1 MTDTEVT
8 WLNNRWTAPTKHVM
22 LCIGRP
28 VREHYPL
35 IFFISGRRQMA
46 EPFGANALN
55 NGQEIT
61 AAQVNHLPIVAS
73 YARRLGLVEIVNRL
87 VPVEMDVEPG
97 IIVLGMVLDT
107 LSGRSPLYHLE
118 SAFEACDR
126 GVLFGQEIP
135 ASYFSD
141 DNAGRVLDHLFN
153 AGTQKIFSALSVS
166 ALRRFELSTRHVHFD
181 TTSVNVYGQYLGAS
195 GEEAPFKINFGH
207 SKDKR
212 PDLKQFVLS
221 LLCVDGDVPIV
232 GKLEDGNAS
241 DKKINN
247 QVLGDVA
254 RHMRA
259 HGVDDKAFIYIADSA
274 MVTQENLD
282 RAGPFITRLPATY
295 NECERALLSAI
306 DADQWEEIGAIA
318 VTRPSKNRPV
328 ATYRVHEE
336 TVTLYGQR
344 YRAVVVHSSAHDRRR
359 QKRLERELAASLKA
373 ITVMEKAHVKKQFF
387 CQADAEAA
395 ALDAM
400 AQDTAYHQLK
410 LSVVERPR
418 YARGRPRK
426 GTPRTPVAMEYGLR
440 AEVIEKQHEIARRR
454 KMAGCFVLL
463 SNVAG
468 EGEQGYSTAEIL
480 RSYKEQ
486 HAIETNFGFLKD
498 DQIVNALFLN
508 RVERIEALGLILLI
522 SLLIWRLIEH
532 AMRADLEAHDTTVPG
547 WDNKPT
553 RRPTAY
559 MLTWKFKG
567 VMTLCIGECRRLSQP
582 LSPVQVA
589 FLTALQ
595 VPESCFTHVPRAG

>member
-1 MTDTEVT
+1 
-8 WLNNRWTAPTKHVM
+8 
-22 LCIGRP
+22 
-28 VREHYPL
+28 
-35 IFFISGRRQMA
+35 MA
-46 EPFGANALN
+46 EPFGPSTLN
-55 NGQEIT
+55 NGQAIT
-61 AAQVNHLPIVAS
+61 AAQINHLPIVAS

-135 ASYFSD
+135 ASDFSD
-141 DNAGRVLDHLFN
+141 DNVGRILEHLFN

-166 ALRRFELSTRHVHFD
+166 ALQRFELSTRHVHFD
-181 TTSVNVYGQYLGAS
+181 TTSVNVYGEYLGAS
-195 GEEAPFKINFGH
+195 GDEAPFKINHGY

-247 QVLGDVA
+247 QVLGDIA
-254 RHMRA
+254 RHMKA
-259 HGVDDKAFIYIADSA
+259 HGVDDKAFIYIADCA
-274 MVTQENLD
+274 MVTRKNLE
-282 RAGPFITRLPATY
+282 RAGPFISRLPATY
-295 NECERALLSAI
+295 NECERAILSAI
-306 DADQWEEIGAIA
+306 DADQWEEIGRIA
-318 VTRPSKNRPV
+318 LTAPTKNRPV

-336 TVTLYGQR
+336 TVTLYGQE
-344 YRAVVVHSSAHDRRR
+344 YRAVVVHSSAHDKRR
-359 QKRLERELAASLKA
+359 QKRLERELDASLKA
-373 ITVMEKAHVKKQFF
+373 IKEMEKAHVKKQFF

-395 ALDAM
+395 ATEAM
-400 AQDTAYHQLK
+400 AEDTAYHQLQVR
-410 LSVVERPR
+410 VVERPH
-418 YARGRPRK
+418 YAPGRPK
-426 GTPRTPVAMEYGLR
+426 KNTPRTPVAMDYGLHV
-440 AEVIEKQHEIARRR
+440 EVIEKEHEIARRR

-468 EGEQGYSTAEIL
+468 EGEAGYSTEEIL
-480 RSYKEQ
+480 RTYKEQ
-486 HAIETNFGFLKD
+486 HAIERNFGFLKD
-498 DQIVNALFLN
+498 DQIVNAIFLN
-508 RVERIEALGLILLI
+508 RAERIEALGLILLI
-522 SLLIWRLIEH
+522 SLLIWRLMEH
-532 AMRADLEAHDTTVPG
+532 VMRTELKEHDTTVPG

-567 VMTLCIGECRRLSQP
+567 VMTLCIGEHRRLAQS
-582 LSPVQVA
+582 LSPTQVA